1 MIYFAAGTSCATFD
15 VMINSSYLKKCQ
27 KIKPFM
33 VFTILVILSGV
44 SEKFDKKLDTE
55 NYVILKNRTVRIHG
69 KQIYCNRLSE
79 VS

>member
-1 MIYFAAGTSCATFD
+1 
-15 VMINSSYLKKCQ
+15 
-27 KIKPFM
+27 M